1 MSSKRYK
8 KLPEKTKELS
18 AQSIEK
24 LIPEIKK
31 NCTTKFDE
39 SLDLNLQIN
48 NKQKKSEINL
58 RTVVNLPAGSGKK
71 IKVAVVCEEAK
82 SKIAKDAGADIVGGE
97 EFIEKIKSGEL
108 NFEKLI
114 CTPSMMV
121 KLSKLGK
128 VLGPKGL
135 MPNPKLGTVTDDLN
149 KAVSNAKSGQAE
161 IKNDKDGN
169 LGLSLGKKSFSDE
182 KIIKNFNAV
191 LDVLEKE
198 KGNQTIKGDLI
209 KRAFLTSTMGVSY
222 KLKLL
227 LLIIVWLW
235 SPLLGWITINCFPDQ
250 FLILHLIRRTLY
262 HLHQKADLS
271 TSINISFEKIY

>member
-8 KLPEKTKELS
+8 KLPKNNRELNS
-18 AQSIEK
+18 DLIEK

-58 RTVVNLPAGSGKK
+58 RTIVNLPAGSGKK
-71 IKVAVVCEEAK
+71 IKVAVVSEESK
-82 SKIAKDAGADIVGGE
+82 SQVAKDAGADIVGGE

-114 CTPSMMV
+114 CTPSMMI

-128 VLGPKGL
+128 ILGPKGL
-135 MPNPKLGTVTDDLN
+135 MPNPKLGTVTDDLK
-149 KAVSNAKSGQAE
+149 KAVLDAKSGQAE

-169 LGLSLGKKSFSDE
+169 IGLSLGKKSFSDD
-182 KIIKNFNAV
+182 KIIKNFQAV
-191 LDVLEKE
+191 IDVLERE

-209 KRAFLTSTMGVSY
+209 KSAFLTSTMGVSY
-222 KLKLL
+222 KLKL
-227 LLIIVWLW
+227 
-235 SPLLGWITINCFPDQ
+235 P
-250 FLILHLIRRTLY
+250 
-262 HLHQKADLS
+262 K
-271 TSINISFEKIY
+271 NI